1 MSRTPAR
8 VSAALAIAAITS
20 VGSLAGLAGPAAAPP
35 GPAPPQGGPP
45 PPPSPVGIDCFN
57 DPAVVAKT
65 TPDIA
70 VNYAGDAGC
79 VGVRVTATTLRL
91 AWVVRNPGWTSVV
104 KSNGGTT
111 RARVEVLFTKASTGQ
126 KIDFRY
132 QLGKTVVN

>member
-8 VSAALAIAAITS
+8 VTAALAITAITS
-20 VGSLAGLAGPAAAPP
+20 VASLAGLAGPAAA
-35 GPAPPQGGPP
+35 QGGTP

-57 DPAVVAKT
+57 DPAIVAKT

-79 VGVRVTATTLRL
+79 VGVRVTATTVRL

-111 RARVEVLFTKASTGQ
+111 RSRVEVLFTKTSTGQ

>member
-8 VSAALAIAAITS
+8 VSAALAIASLAS
-20 VGSLAGLAGPAAAPP
+20 VASIAGLAGPAAA
-35 GPAPPQGGPP
+35 QGGNP
-45 PPPSPVGIDCFN
+45 PPPSPVGIDCFTA
-57 DPAVVAKT
+57 PAVVAKT

-91 AWVVRNPGWTSVV
+91 AWVVLNPGWTYVV

-111 RARVEVLFTKASTGQ
+111 RSRVEVLFTKASTGQ
-126 KIDFRY
+126 KVDFRY
-132 QLGKTVVN
+132 ERGKTVVS

>member
-20 VGSLAGLAGPAAAPP
+20 VGSLAGLAGPAAA
-35 GPAPPQGGPP
+35 QGGPP

-57 DPAVVAKT
+57 DPAIVAMT

-79 VGVRVTATTLRL
+79 VGVRSTGSTLRL
-91 AWVVRNPGWTSVV
+91 AWVVLNDGWTYVV
-104 KSNGGTT
+104 KDNGSGTNS
-111 RARVEVLFTKASTGQ
+111 RVQLQFTQTSSGQ
-126 KIDFRY
+126 RVDFRY
-132 QLGKTVVN
+132 EFGKTVIG